1 MVYEPRTYR
10 ALVDPT
16 DLVTFEVVHG
26 ETDLQV
32 SALRNLSAEARELV
46 RGLRAE
52 LEAFIATF
60 PRFAES
66 HIPIDIPPAAPA
78 IAQAMAEAAKV
89 AGVGPMAAVAGA
101 FAEAV
106 ARGLEP
112 LSDEVVVENG
122 GDLYLVGR
130 RERTVLLSAGDS
142 PLSGAVALALGAE
155 ALPVAVCTS
164 SGRVGPSVSY
174 GSAHA
179 ATVLARNGALADA
192 AASAVGNLVHG
203 PDDIERALARA
214 RTIEGVLGA
223 VVIAD
228 DHIGATGST
237 VRLVPAPGR

>member
-1 MVYEPRTYR
+1 MAYEPRTYR
-10 ALVDPT
+10 ALAAPAG
-16 DLVTFEVVHG
+16 LVTFEVVHA

-32 SALRNLSAEARELV
+32 SALRDLSREAGVLVREL
-46 RGLRAE
+46 RTE
-52 LEAFIATF
+52 LEAFVAVF

-66 HIPIDIPPAAPA
+66 HVPIDGGPGAPA
-78 IAQAMAEAAKV
+78 IVRAMADAAQV

-101 FAEAV
+101 LAEAV

-112 LSDEVVVENG
+112 LSAEVVVENG
-122 GDLYLVGR
+122 GDLYLMGR
-130 RERTVLLSAGDS
+130 CERTVLLYAGDS
-142 PLSGAVALALGAE
+142 PLSGQVALALGAD

-179 ATVLARNGALADA
+179 VTVLATSGALADA

-214 RTIEGVLGA
+214 REIPGVLGA
-223 VVIAD
+223 VVIAED
-228 DHIGATGST
+228 QIGATGGI

>member
-10 ALVDPT
+10 ARVEPAG
-16 DLVTFEVVHG
+16 LVTFEVVHA

-32 SALRNLSAEARELV
+32 SALRDLSGEAGKLV
-46 RGLRAE
+46 RALRAE
-52 LEAFIATF
+52 LDAFIAAF

-66 HIPIDIPPAAPA
+66 YVPVEVGSEAPPIVR
-78 IAQAMAEAAKV
+78 AMAKAARV
-89 AGVGPMAAVAGA
+89 ADVGPMASVAGA

-112 LSDEVVVENG
+112 LSAEVVVENG
-122 GDLYLVGR
+122 GDLYLVGN

-142 PLSGAVALALGAE
+142 PLSGSMALALSAD
-155 ALPVAVCTS
+155 ALPVAICTS

-179 ATVLARNGALADA
+179 VTVLAESGALADA
-192 AASAVGNLVHG
+192 AASSVGNRVHG
-203 PDDIERALARA
+203 PDDIERGLARA
-214 RTIEGVLGA
+214 REIPGVLGA
-223 VVIAD
+223 VVIVED
-228 DHIGATGST
+228 RIGATGGI

>member
-1 MVYEPRTYR
+1 MVYEPRIYR
-10 ALVDPT
+10 ALVEPAG
-16 DLVTFEVVHG
+16 LVTFEVVHA

-32 SALRNLSAEARELV
+32 SALRDLSGEAGVLV
-46 RGLRAE
+46 RELRAE
-52 LEAFIATF
+52 LEVFIAAF

-66 HIPIDIPPAAPA
+66 HVPIDVGPGAPA
-78 IAQAMAEAAKV
+78 IATAMGEAARV
-89 AGVGPMAAVAGA
+89 ADVGPMAAVAGA

-112 LSDEVVVENG
+112 LSVEVVVENG
-122 GDLYLVGR
+122 GDLYLMGH

-142 PLSGAVALALGAE
+142 PLSGAVALALEAA

-164 SGRVGPSVSY
+164 SGRVGPSLSY

-179 ATVLARNGALADA
+179 VTVLARSGALADA

-203 PDDIERALARA
+203 PDDIDRGLARA
-214 RTIEGVLGA
+214 REIPGVLGA
-223 VVIAD
+223 VVIAED
-228 DHIGATGST
+228 RIGATGGI